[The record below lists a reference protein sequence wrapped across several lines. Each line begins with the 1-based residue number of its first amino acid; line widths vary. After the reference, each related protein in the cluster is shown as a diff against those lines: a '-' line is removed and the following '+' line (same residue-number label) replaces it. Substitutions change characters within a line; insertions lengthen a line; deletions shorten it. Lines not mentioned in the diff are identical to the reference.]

1 MRYLFGFMCV
11 LALGIMP
18 LVGCSETTGDGGGGG
33 SAGSGGMG
41 GDGGSAGSGG
51 MPECERQHDCDDR
64 NQCTDDAWVDDS
76 CENTAV
82 EDGTACDDEN
92 ECTLSACAN
101 GVCDSTPVQNGT
113 VCTQDPYTDAE
124 GTCIEGRCTV
134 ACDAA
139 EDCMDLN
146 ECAVGVCT
154 EGTCD
159 STPVQNG
166 TLCSL
171 FFDEGNC
178 FAGQCTRPCGTAED
192 CFHPND
198 CTENSCLQVDGGSMC
213 EHTVLPDGTTCAGGT
228 CQVGA
233 CQVTSLNI
241 PCTEHGYR
249 NAVNAGCG
257 PYTFDCDGPTEL
269 GVGLLFPNDII
280 LDGGGNLII
289 EGGLV
294 GGGVSVELR
303 GFMILANRGINNFG
317 GNLRV
322 INSTVTNDDEAVVGD
337 IGLNPGA
344 SLTLRGCTVLGSEEM
359 EILSDGGD
367 TLIANS
373 TLSFGSQGTGL
384 TNVSADGELT
394 VTNST
399 LRSRG
404 SNPVIAVTGDAP
416 PAMVTATIVDG
427 ECVGLIDSGGY
438 NLESPG
444 NTCGFDQPTDQ
455 INVSADDLKLG
466 PLQDDGGPT
475 MTHEPG
481 AGSVAIDVI
490 PAVDCGEATDQ
501 RGQPRPEPGGT
512 MCDVGAFEVQPEL

>member
-1 MRYLFGFMCV
+1 MRYLFGIMCV
-11 LALGIMP
+11 LALGVM
-18 LVGCSETTGDGGGGG
+18 GCSETEGTGG
-33 SAGSGGMG
+33 SGGTAGSGGIG
-41 GDGGSAGSGG
+41 GTGGIPG
-51 MPECERQHDCDDR
+51 CEVEHDCDDG
-64 NQCTDDAWVDDS
+64 NQCAEGAWVDDACRS
-76 CENTAV
+76 TAV
-82 EDGTACDDEN
+82 DDGTPCDDEN
-92 ECTLSACAN
+92 ECTVSACTD
-101 GVCDSTPVQNGT
+101 GVCDSTPVQDGIL
-113 VCTQDPYTDAE
+113 CTEHPYADAE
-124 GTCIEGRCTV
+124 GTCTEGRCAV
-134 ACDAA
+134 ACDTA
-139 EDCMDLN
+139 EDCMDAN

-154 EGTCD
+154 GGTCD

-166 TLCSL
+166 TLCFL
-171 FFDEGNC
+171 FFQEGNC
-178 FAGQCTRPCGTAED
+178 FAGQCVSPCDTAED
-192 CFHPND
+192 CMDAND
-198 CTENSCLQVDGGSMC
+198 CTENSCLQVDGGSRC
-213 EHTVLPDGTTCAGGT
+213 DGTALPDGTTCAGGT

-233 CQVTSLNI
+233 CQVTRLDI
-241 PCTEHGYR
+241 PCTEQGYL
-249 NAVNAGCG
+249 NAISAGCG

-269 GVGLLFPNDII
+269 GVGVVFSKDVI
-280 LDGGGNLII
+280 LDGGGNLTV

-303 GFMILANRGINNFG
+303 GFMILANHGINNFA

-337 IGLNPGA
+337 LGLLRGA
-344 SLTLRGCTVLGSEEM
+344 ALTLRGCTVLGSEEM
-359 EILSDGGD
+359 EILSDDGD

-373 TLSFGSQGTGL
+373 TLSFGSQGSGL
-384 TNVSADGELT
+384 TNVSADGDLT

-438 NLESPG
+438 NLESRG

-466 PLQDDGGPT
+466 PLQDNGGPT

-501 RGQPRPEPGGT
+501 RGQPRPETGGT
-512 MCDVGAFEVQPEL
+512 MCDVGSFEVQPEL